1 MNRNRKGDQKV
12 KPAKKPKD
20 VLLRPTAETAH
31 FDAIHATAQQLL
43 AAYHEL
49 IVLRQITADTL
60 ATCKARGDA

>member
-1 MNRNRKGDQKV
+1 V
-12 KPAKKPKD
+12 KPAKTPKD
-20 VLLRPTAETAH
+20 TLRTVETAH
-31 FDAIHATAQQLL
+31 FDAVHARAQQLL